1 MAIAKQISAK
11 EFLMAN
17 TSNIDS
23 MRHGR
28 PQTVMFKQTQLE
40 ATGGVTH
47 NCRIVT
53 LGATLELNPAFG
65 QKFDHVHEV
74 TMPAATDSL
83 VGKYI
88 IVAPEIN
95 VEQYRRIDNCIAKFA
110 LVEEETY
117 TAYELVKGD
126 RIEYSEAYLA
136 GDIPSVGAGLS
147 IDANGKLA
155 ATQDGPL
162 RVVSVRYQRLPIMLA
177 GGNDANRNTQIN
189 GQPVPLPAVM
199 PDAVAMIKVE
209 VVQ

>member
-28 PQTVMFKQTQLE
+28 PQTVFFKQTQLG
-40 ATGGVTH
+40 ATGVTH
-47 NCRIVT
+47 NCRIVE
-53 LGATLELNPAFG
+53 LGATLEINPDFG
-65 QKFDHVHEV
+65 PKFDHVHEV
-74 TMPAATDSL
+74 TMAAPTSL
-83 VGKYI
+83 IGKYI
-88 IVAPEIN
+88 VVAPEIN

-126 RIEYSEAYLA
+126 RFEYSEAYLA
-136 GDIPSVGAGLS
+136 ADITDLPNPGETLG
-147 IDANGKLA
+147 IDAEGKL
-155 ATQDGPL
+155 TLVGEKVV

-177 GGNDANRNTQIN
+177 NTQSQVQ
-189 GQPVPLPAVM
+189 GALPSVM
-199 PDAVAMIKVE
+199 PDAVAMIKLE
-209 VVQ
+209 VIA

>member
-1 MAIAKQISAK
+1 MAIAKQIPAK

-28 PQTVMFKQTQLE
+28 PQTVIFKTGDLG
-40 ATGGVTH
+40 ATKATP

-53 LGATLELNPAFG
+53 LGNTLESNPVFG
-65 QKFDHVHEV
+65 PKFDHVHEV
-74 TMPAATDSL
+74 TMAAPDQL
-83 VGKYI
+83 AGKYI
-88 IVAPEIN
+88 VVAPEIN

-136 GDIPSVGAGLS
+136 ADVITMPSAGSTLGV
-147 IDANGKLA
+147 DANGKLTLA
-155 ATQDGPL
+155 GEQVF
-162 RVVSVRYQRLPIMLA
+162 RVISVRYQRLPIMLA
-177 GGNDANRNTQIN
+177 GGNDLADPT
-189 GQPVPLPAVM
+189 LPALM

-209 VVQ
+209 VIK

>member
-1 MAIAKQISAK
+1 MSIAKQIPAK

-28 PQTVMFKQTQLE
+28 PQTVIFKTGDLGASK
-40 ATGGVTH
+40 ATP

-53 LGATLELNPAFG
+53 LGGTLESNPVFG
-65 QKFDHVHEV
+65 PKFDHVHEV
-74 TMPAATDSL
+74 TMTAPTELA
-83 VGKYI
+83 GKYI
-88 IVAPEIN
+88 VVAPEIN

-136 GDIPSVGAGLS
+136 AGVADIPSPGETLG
-147 IDANGKLA
+147 IDADGKLA
-155 ATQDGPL
+155 AGDTL

-177 GGNDANRNTQIN
+177 GGNDLAYPT
-189 GQPVPLPAVM
+189 LPALM

-209 VVQ
+209 VIK

>member
-1 MAIAKQISAK
+1 MAIAKQIPAK

-28 PQTVMFKQTQLE
+28 PQTVIFKTGDLG
-40 ATGGVTH
+40 ATKATP

-53 LGATLELNPAFG
+53 LGATLEADTNFG
-65 QKFDHVHEV
+65 PKFDHVHQV
-74 TMPAATDSL
+74 TMAAPTEL
-83 VGKYI
+83 AGKYI
-88 IVAPEIN
+88 VVAPEIN

-110 LVEEETY
+110 LVEGETY

-126 RIEYSEAYLA
+126 RIEYSEAYL
-136 GDIPSVGAGLS
+136 GAGVADLPS
-147 IDANGKLA
+147 PGVTLGIDADGKLVPGD
-155 ATQDGPL
+155 TL

-177 GGNDANRNTQIN
+177 GGNDLLDPT
-189 GQPVPLPAVM
+189 LPAVM

-209 VVQ
+209 VIK